1 MANVVR
7 MPSKIEVDVVILLV
21 GKTNGNLVVDVDT
34 ELVEV
39 FELEVLLLTIF
50 VVEVEELVVRVALE
64 VVNVLLTAVVAG
76 EARLVTELVDLVD
89 DCEVLLDE
97 LDTVSFISLILFQLP
112 LWSVHL

>member
-1 MANVVR
+1 VRVEVANVVR
-7 MPSKIEVDVVILLV
+7 MPSKIVIFELVDMLEVVPVDERVLMLEVVVVILLV

-64 VVNVLLTAVVAG
+64 VVNMLLTAVVAG

-89 DCEVLLDE
+89 D
-97 LDTVSFISLILFQLP
+97 
-112 LWSVHL
+112 

>member
-7 MPSKIEVDVVILLV
+7 MPSKIVIFELVDMLEVVPVDERVLMLEVDVVILLV

-34 ELVEV
+34 KLVGV

-64 VVNVLLTAVVAG
+64 VVNVLLTAVVAS

-89 DCEVLLDE
+89 D
-97 LDTVSFISLILFQLP
+97 
-112 LWSVHL
+112 

>member
-7 MPSKIEVDVVILLV
+7 MPSKIVIFELVDMLEVVPVDERVLMLEVDVVILLV

-50 VVEVEELVVRVALE
+50 VVEVEELIVRAALE

-89 DCEVLLDE
+89 D
-97 LDTVSFISLILFQLP
+97 
-112 LWSVHL
+112 

>member
-1 MANVVR
+1 MLEVVPADER
-7 MPSKIEVDVVILLV
+7 VLVPEVDVVILLV
-21 GKTNGNLVVDVDT
+21 GETNGNLVVDVDT

-89 DCEVLLDE
+89 D
-97 LDTVSFISLILFQLP
+97 
-112 LWSVHL
+112 